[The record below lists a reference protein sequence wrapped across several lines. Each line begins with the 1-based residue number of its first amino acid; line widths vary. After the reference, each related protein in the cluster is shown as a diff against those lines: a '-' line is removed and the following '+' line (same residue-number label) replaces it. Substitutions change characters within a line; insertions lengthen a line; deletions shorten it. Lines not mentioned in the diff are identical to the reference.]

1 MALLAAGLVLWWGGR
16 TIAPQLLTAVAH
28 VRELG
33 AIAPL
38 GFIAVY
44 VVAVVVLVP
53 AAVLTIA
60 GAAVFGLTRGA
71 LYGFCGAVLGS
82 PAAFLLGRHG
92 ARRFIARHAAA
103 IPRVVAVDRAVSAQ
117 GRRIVFLLRLS
128 PIVPFNFLN
137 YALSLTAL
145 SLGDFLLASF
155 GMIPG
160 TVMYAYYGKVTAE
173 AVALA
178 GQAQVARDASY
189 YALLL
194 FGLGAT
200 AVATILVTRAA
211 RRALGDV

>member
-1 MALLAAGLVLWWGGR
+1 VWWSGR
-16 TIAPQLLTAVAH
+16 SVAPQLLKAVAH

-53 AAVLTIA
+53 AAVLTVA

-82 PAAFLLGRHG
+82 TAAFLVGRHG
-92 ARRFIARHAAA
+92 ARRFVARYAERV
-103 IPRVVAVDRAVSAQ
+103 PRVMAVDRAVSMQ

-128 PIVPFNFLN
+128 PIVPFNILN

-145 SLGDFLLASF
+145 TLGDFLVASF

-160 TVMYAYYGKVTAE
+160 TIMYAYYGKVTAE

-178 GQAQVARDASY
+178 GQAQVARNASY

-194 FGLGAT
+194 VGLAAT
-200 AVATILVTRAA
+200 IAATILVTRAA

>member
-1 MALLAAGLVLWWGGR
+1 MLWWGGR

-82 PAAFLLGRHG
+82 TAAFLLGRHG

>member
-1 MALLAAGLVLWWGGR
+1 M
-16 TIAPQLLTAVAH
+16 LTCYFH
-28 VRELG
+28 VFRQ
-33 AIAPL
+33 
-38 GFIAVY
+38 
-44 VVAVVVLVP
+44 
-53 AAVLTIA
+53 
-60 GAAVFGLTRGA
+60 VFG
-71 LYGFCGAVLGS
+71 
-82 PAAFLLGRHG
+82 H
-92 ARRFIARHAAA
+92 
-103 IPRVVAVDRAVSAQ
+103 
-117 GRRIVFLLRLS
+117 
-128 PIVPFNFLN
+128 
-137 YALSLTAL
+137 
-145 SLGDFLLASF
+145 LLASF